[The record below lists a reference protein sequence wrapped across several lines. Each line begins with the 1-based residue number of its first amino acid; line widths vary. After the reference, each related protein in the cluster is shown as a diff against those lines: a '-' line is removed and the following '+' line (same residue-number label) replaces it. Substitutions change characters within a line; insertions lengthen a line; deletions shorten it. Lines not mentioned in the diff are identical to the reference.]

1 MRCFLFLSC
10 YILILTFFMFY
21 FCTIF
26 VQFFYLLFIYRENIS
41 SAYGDIPG
49 VTPVRAE
56 GADTFVEEDSSMI
69 GGGGGIG
76 MENPEEELPSAM
88 AASNIGI
95 VVDNTKDETKVESS
109 PLPQSVQ
116 KNEKMK
122 NGLENLDSIIDS
134 DAKGKGNEE
143 VLKGMIS
150 PRPGEKGSAPMDEG
164 KVSQTDEGKTAL

>member
-1 MRCFLFLSC
+1 
-10 YILILTFFMFY
+10 
-21 FCTIF
+21 
-26 VQFFYLLFIYRENIS
+26 
-41 SAYGDIPG
+41 
-49 VTPVRAE
+49 
-56 GADTFVEEDSSMI
+56 MI

-88 AASNIGI
+88 AAGNIGI

-122 NGLENLDSIIDS
+122 NGLENLDSIIGS
-134 DAKGKGNEE
+134 DAKGNEE

>member
-1 MRCFLFLSC
+1 
-10 YILILTFFMFY
+10 MFY
-21 FCTIF
+21 FCTTF
-26 VQFFYLLFIYRENIS
+26 STFFYLLFIYRENIS

-56 GADTFVEEDSSMI
+56 GADTFLEEDSSMI

-109 PLPQSVQ
+109 PLPQSAQ

-164 KVSQTDEGKTAL
+164 KVSQSDEGKTAL

>member
-1 MRCFLFLSC
+1 M
-10 YILILTFFMFY
+10 
-21 FCTIF
+21 
-26 VQFFYLLFIYRENIS
+26 
-41 SAYGDIPG
+41 
-49 VTPVRAE
+49 RAE
-56 GADTFVEEDSSMI
+56 GADTFLEEDSSMI

-116 KNEKMK
+116 NNDEKMK